1 MAIPA
6 IAPPDRAGEED
17 PAGGGDVEVDVVA
30 DDVGDL
36 SRVVD
41 GSVVAGVVE
50 AWTELTDVLV
60 VLELLELDKLA
71 LASATSAVDC
81 IWHRTNDRVKL
92 YPVAHVVNRGQH
104 AWLTPTASPEQDTE
118 PDWPQTD
125 SWST

>member
-36 SRVVD
+36 SRLVD

-50 AWTELTDVLV
+50 A
-60 VLELLELDKLA
+60 
-71 LASATSAVDC
+71 
-81 IWHRTNDRVKL
+81 
-92 YPVAHVVNRGQH
+92 
-104 AWLTPTASPEQDTE
+104 
-118 PDWPQTD
+118 
-125 SWST
+125 